1 MEDSRVRLFKPRG
14 VKPLVRLPELGI
26 VHGEP
31 LYCVGCGKQHGWVTF
46 ELPPG
51 VVYECDECVAK
62 YGEAPGLV
70 PRPDLD
76 ERRVLPSRSMK

>member
-1 MEDSRVRLFKPRG
+1 MIDDSRVRLTRPRG
-14 VKPLVRLPELGI
+14 VRPLVRLPGLGI
-26 VHGEP
+26 IHGEP
-31 LYCVGCGKQHGWVTF
+31 LYCVSCGQQHGFVTF

-62 YGEAPGLV
+62 YGEAPGLT

-76 ERRVLPSRSMK
+76 RLRGD